1 MYQGEK
7 EEYTVRKPVL
17 FLLCAASLLAGCDAR
32 RGVVSGDGTSLL
44 PADSAKNI
52 SAQGGAQ
59 ASAVQATARPS
70 CEPKESYA
78 LWKEAPHFIIYCLEQ
93 DKGCLDDLASGL
105 EAAYAKVTSDL
116 DCPLDYKV
124 PVTVCPDI
132 KTLHSAIGYAGG
144 TGQDD
149 YISAGTIGKNIYL
162 VSPLNPGPVRTYE
175 HMVRSSTMHEFTH
188 VVINAITNSSTWP
201 TDVPRWLN
209 EGVASYE
216 GGPPM
221 PMEILKQQVANRVN
235 QNRLP
240 TFDNLASYG
249 QDFITTGGYFF
260 TLPAG
265 SFFIET
271 YGFVKVKQ
279 LILSPDD
286 YQGIF
291 GKSEQDLWDEWAE
304 YVKANYT

>member
-1 MYQGEK
+1 M
-7 EEYTVRKPVL
+7 RKPVL

-32 RGVVSGDGTSLL
+32 RGVVSGDGTSL
-44 PADSAKNI
+44 PSIASAMNS
-52 SAQGGAQ
+52 SAQSSAQ
-59 ASAVQATARPS
+59 ASTAHATAQQVGETEKS
-70 CEPKESYA
+70 YSLSKETA
-78 LWKEAPHFIIYCLEQ
+78 NFKIYCKEQ
-93 DKGCLDDLASGL
+93 DMGCLDDLASGL

-132 KTLHSAIGYAGG
+132 KTLHTAIGYTEG

-221 PMEILKQQVANRVN
+221 PMEILKQQVANRVR

-240 TFDNLASYG
+240 TFENLASYG

-291 GKSEQDLWDEWAE
+291 GKSDQELWDEWAE

>member
-1 MYQGEK
+1 M
-7 EEYTVRKPVL
+7 RLPV
-17 FLLCAASLLAGCDAR
+17 FLMLCAASLLAGCGEAEP
-32 RGVVSGDGTSLL
+32 GGGTLSPSL
-44 PADSAKNI
+44 
-52 SAQGGAQ
+52 
-59 ASAVQATARPS
+59 ASAGSVSITSGEQAGSAPATTRLAGEAN
-70 CEPKESYA
+70 EPYA
-78 LWKEAPHFIIYCLEQ
+78 LWKETPHFKIYCLEQ
-93 DKGCLDDLASGL
+93 DKGCLDDLAKGL

-132 KTLHSAIGYAGG
+132 KTLHSAIGYAEG

-149 YISAGTIGKNIYL
+149 YISAGTIGRNIYL

-175 HMVRSSTMHEFTH
+175 HMTKSSTMHEFTH
-188 VVINAITNSSTWP
+188 VVINEITKSSSWP
-201 TDVPRWLN
+201 LDVPRWLN

-221 PMEILKQQVANRVN
+221 PLEILKQQVANRVK

-240 TFDNLASYG
+240 TFENLASYG

-271 YGFVKVKQ
+271 YGFAKVKQ
-279 LILSPDD
+279 LILSPAD

-291 GKSEQDLWDEWAE
+291 GKSEQELWDEWAE